1 MWNANTKKDEDC
13 LYLNVW
19 TKSKTAKMPVMVWIY
34 GGGFYSGNQKLTNR
48 LSLMVLGTASLDVYD
63 GRIMADMGD
72 VVVVS
77 MNYRLDLS
85 LDLAFD
91 CSFSESVLLVSCHD
105 WTIVLAIM
113 QVYSTRDSR

>member
-19 TKSKTAKMPVMVWIY
+19 TKSKTAKMPVMIWIY
-34 GGGFYSGNQKLTNR
+34 GGGFYSGLHAFVAYKLIKCI
-48 LSLMVLGTASLDVYD
+48 GTASLDVYD

-77 MNYRLDLS
+77 MNYR
-85 LDLAFD
+85 
-91 CSFSESVLLVSCHD
+91 
-105 WTIVLAIM
+105 
-113 QVYSTRDSR
+113 